1 MLYIFKALLHE
12 LSHLMSGSEWC
23 LMVWSSES
31 FCMDCLTPPCDTFAP
46 RRWGHLGA
54 SLSPPTP
61 QTAAH
66 LLFVAAVLFENN
78 FFKLSAQTMFL
89 TLSPQLISL
98 DSFNAVSNSSGARKK
113 RARGIFNVKRDSEY
127 KTPTFAKNQFSK
139 WCLTRGKGRNTALR
153 PLNILLS

>member
-1 MLYIFKALLHE
+1 MLYIFKVLLHE
-12 LSHLMSGSEWC
+12 LSHLMSGSGWC

-46 RRWGHLGA
+46 CCWGRLGA

-61 QTAAH
+61 RTAAH

-78 FFKLSAQTMFL
+78 FFKLSPQTMFL

-98 DSFNAVSNSSGARKK
+98 DNFNTGSNSSRARKIWT
-113 RARGIFNVKRDSEY
+113 RGIFNVKRDSEH
-127 KTPTFAKNQFSK
+127 KTPAFAKNQFSK